1 MLVLLVS
8 LALCVALWTTRLLRN
23 VRPRLH
29 GGHVRAL
36 TLVLPLLALTLPQVG
51 CQASAG
57 GVDKKGG
64 DKKDEVEE
72 QPTPVVVGT
81 VERGAIV
88 ATISSA
94 STIEAERQVTVHAES
109 TGRLVDMTVEE
120 GDLVKKGQLLARIR
134 FDAQA
139 NSLVRANTSLDKARA
154 DLARAEQLFADRV
167 IGEEEVLRARN
178 TLDIAQ
184 LDLSD
189 RSREMRNTKITAPF
203 TGTITQRKV
212 TEGAFVN
219 NGAELFTIVDFS
231 TLVARVFVPEKELDR
246 IQVGQAAAVVGKA
259 ARGRKGEGKVQRI
272 APTIDATSGTVK
284 VTVSLPPDLA
294 GPQAFLPGM
303 YAEVT
308 MTTDRRSDV
317 ILVPKSA
324 LVRDEEQAYVFTIE
338 GDPATGFKAKRL
350 RVETGLGDADR
361 IELVKGL
368 AAGEPVILAGQT
380 GLKDGSKVLRVD
392 TQGKPIDPPIE
403 TDSKSDAKADSKTEA
418 KTEPAKA
425 EPAKTEPAKTEP
437 AKTEPAKTELK
448 AEAKAEPA
456 KEG

>member
-8 LALCVALWTTRLLRN
+8 LVLCVALWTTRTLGLS
-23 VRPRLH
+23 
-29 GGHVRAL
+29 RARGL
-36 TLVLPLLALTLPQVG
+36 AFVLPLLAVTLTQTG
-51 CQASAG
+51 CQGRAG
-57 GVDKKGG
+57 ADDGKKSG
-64 DKKDEVEE
+64 DKKDDVEE

-120 GDLVKKGQLLARIR
+120 GDLVKKGELLARIR
-134 FDAQA
+134 FDMQA

-154 DLARAEQLFADRV
+154 DFERAEKLFADRV
-167 IGEEEVLRARN
+167 IGEEELLRARN
-178 TLDIAQ
+178 TLEIAQ

-212 TEGAFVN
+212 TAGAFVN

-246 IQVGQAAAVVGKA
+246 IQVGQSASVVGKA
-259 ARGRKGEGKVQRI
+259 ARGRKGEGKVLRI
-272 APTIDATSGTVK
+272 APTIDATTGTVK

-308 MTTDRRSDV
+308 LTTDRRSDV
-317 ILVPKSA
+317 VLVPKSA
-324 LVRDEEQAYVFTIE
+324 VVRDEEQAYVFTVE
-338 GDPATGFKAKRL
+338 GDVASGFKAKRL

-368 AAGEPVILAGQT
+368 APGEPVILAGQT
-380 GLKDGSKVLRVD
+380 GLKDGAKVVRVD
-392 TQGKPIDPPIE
+392 PQGKPLDAPAE
-403 TDSKSDAKADSKTEA
+403 ADGKTDAKVDGKTDGKDVTPAVAADA
-418 KTEPAKA
+418 
-425 EPAKTEPAKTEP
+425 
-437 AKTEPAKTELK
+437 K

>member
-8 LALCVALWTTRLLRN
+8 FALCVALTATRLQRHDMRG
-23 VRPRLH
+23 V
-29 GGHVRAL
+29 
-36 TLVLPLLALTLPQVG
+36 LLALPVLAVTLAQLG

-57 GVDKKGG
+57 VDTKGG
-64 DKKDEVEE
+64 DEKKDKE
-72 QPTPVVVGT
+72 QATPVVVGT

-134 FDAQA
+134 FDMQA

-154 DLARAEQLFADRV
+154 DYERAEKLFTDRV
-167 IGEEEVLRARN
+167 IGEEELLRARN
-178 TLDIAQ
+178 TLEIAQ

-203 TGTITQRKV
+203 TGTITLRKV

-246 IQVGQAAAVVGKA
+246 IQVGQAASVVGKA
-259 ARGRKGEGKVQRI
+259 ARGRKGEGKVLRI

-294 GPQAFLPGM
+294 GPHAFLPGM
-303 YAEVT
+303 YAEVIL
-308 MTTDRRSDV
+308 TTDRRSDV

-324 LVRDEEQAYVFTIE
+324 LVRDEEQAYVFTLE
-338 GDPATGFKAKRL
+338 GDAASGFTAKRL

-368 AAGEPVILAGQT
+368 APGEPVILAGQT
-380 GLKDGSKVLRVD
+380 GLKDGAKVVRVD
-392 TQGKPIDPPIE
+392 TQGKPIDPGP
-403 TDSKSDAKADSKTEA
+403 DSAADPAADPAADSKVPVA
-418 KTEPAKA
+418 AKA
-425 EPAKTEPAKTEP
+425 EPEV
-437 AKTEPAKTELK
+437 K